1 MIVQVL
7 DVLVQSYFEGN
18 MFNNKIW
25 TGTVEG
31 YKQLSVV
38 PLYQILVCTGVIKV
52 SICRPTCLLYR
63 ATASG
68 EVLLEGSVLRR
79 A

>member
-1 MIVQVL
+1 MLLIDIFGKTFRLCNDCYHVIVQVL
-7 DVLVQSYFEGN
+7 DVIVQSYFEGN

-38 PLYQILVCTGVIKV
+38 YRSIK
-52 SICRPTCLLYR
+52 I
-63 ATASG
+63 
-68 EVLLEGSVLRR
+68 
-79 A
+79 

>member
-31 YKQLSVV
+31 YKQPSVV
-38 PLYQILVCTGVIKV
+38 SLYKNLFKSALI
-52 SICRPTCLLYR
+52 
-63 ATASG
+63 
-68 EVLLEGSVLRR
+68 
-79 A
+79 